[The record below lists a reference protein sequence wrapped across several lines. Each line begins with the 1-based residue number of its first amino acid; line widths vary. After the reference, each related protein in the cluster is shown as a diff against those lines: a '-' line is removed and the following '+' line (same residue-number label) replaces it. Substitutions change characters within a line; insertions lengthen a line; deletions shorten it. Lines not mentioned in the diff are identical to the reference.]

1 LTESFSAREAIVMR
15 QYIALIQ
22 TNPDQR
28 LVAKLP
34 DFPGLFLVAKTFDKL
49 RELLTEDLASR
60 IEEMEQAGNALPEPS
75 SFEIL
80 MADPQNRDCAAI
92 LIWARG
98 ARQATPGG
106 RKPAEPLHGESNDE
120 WPEAD
125 A

>member
-1 LTESFSAREAIVMR
+1 LTESFSAWEATVMR

-28 LVAKLP
+28 LSAKAP
-34 DFPGLFLVAKTFDKL
+34 DFPGLFLVAKNLDKL
-49 RELLTEDLASR
+49 RELLTEDIASR
-60 IEEMEQAGNALPEPS
+60 IEEMEQSGKALPEPS

-98 ARQATPGG
+98 ATQAPPGG
-106 RKPAEPLHGESNDE
+106 RSSVEPLHGESNDE